1 LVPVVVNDVVLDG
14 SGLLRLDSKS
24 SADPSEAKTEPIN
37 RHDWDDPHPHHEQ
50 GALDGLTVVRLK
62 SPCK

>member
-1 LVPVVVNDVVLDG
+1 LDG